1 MFVMFQVPGSPG
13 PPGPMVSGGAQTHA
27 LGQLSVT
34 TTPGYSD
41 LTGPLRLCLSMEVLV
56 LDALCEID
64 RLQRETTNT
73 TSLICLSFPCT
84 TIDYSVVTI

>member
-13 PPGPMVSGGAQTHA
+13 PPGPMVSGGAQTSA
-27 LGQLSVT
+27 LKQLSVT

-41 LTGPLRLCLSMEVLV
+41 LTGPLRLWLSMEVLL

-64 RLQRETTNT
+64 RLQRDMTST
-73 TSLICLSFPCT
+73 TSLTCLSLPCT
-84 TIDYSVVTI
+84 TD